1 MDDVATSLEQGKAVP
16 LIVGQQDGE
25 TFHYV
30 LAVSVHPGP
39 PKTFFIHDPAF
50 GTTVA
55 RTEAQMKNNQLDL
68 PSGWNR
74 LNQYEKPSDA

>member
-1 MDDVATSLEQGKAVP
+1 
-16 LIVGQQDGE
+16 
-25 TFHYV
+25 
-30 LAVSVHPGP
+30 VHPGP
-39 PKTFFIHDPAF
+39 PKTFFIHDPAS